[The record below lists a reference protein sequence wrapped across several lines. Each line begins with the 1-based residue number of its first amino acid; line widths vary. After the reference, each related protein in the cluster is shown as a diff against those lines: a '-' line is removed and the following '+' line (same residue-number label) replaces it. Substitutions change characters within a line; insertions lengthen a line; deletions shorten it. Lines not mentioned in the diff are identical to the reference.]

1 MKFILI
7 AFIFFIFPW
16 FGWGNSLMAPLY
28 RLNIEEVKRLAPS
41 QSAKNKGHALWHATA
56 LGVEP
61 YKNCAKDKHKCE
73 NLETYKHRL
82 KVMPEI
88 VKFLIQHGANPDT
101 LNNWG
106 FTPIKN
112 IISTYITPSNIEP
125 VLNMVTLLLDNGADV
140 NASDPRGAPALF
152 TAVTGWNLNFSVQI
166 RLRIIEL
173 FLKYDLDVNAEDQF
187 GYTAIDYVE
196 HEEVRELLR
205 AHGARE
211 MSLYQKFI
219 KFIESITSIFSTN

>member
-1 MKFILI
+1 
-7 AFIFFIFPW
+7 
-16 FGWGNSLMAPLY
+16 MAPLY
-28 RLNIEEVKRLAPS
+28 RLNIDEVKRLAPS
-41 QSAKNKGHALWHATA
+41 QSTKNKGYALWHATA

-73 NLETYKHRL
+73 NPETYKHRL
-82 KVMPEI
+82 KAMPEI

-106 FTPIKN
+106 FTPIDN

-125 VLNMVTLLLDNGADV
+125 VLDMVTLLLDNGADV
-140 NASDPRGAPALF
+140 NASDPKGAPALF

-173 FLKYDLDVNAEDQF
+173 FLKYDLDVNAKDQF
-187 GYTAIDYVE
+187 GYTAIDYAK

-211 MSLYQKFI
+211 MSQYERFI
-219 KFIESITSIFSTN
+219 KIIISIFS

>member
-7 AFIFFIFPW
+7 SFIFFIFPW
-16 FGWGNSLMAPLY
+16 FGWGNPLMAPLY

-140 NASDPRGAPALF
+140 NASDPKGAPVLF

-219 KFIESITSIFSTN
+219 KFIEPIKSIFFAD